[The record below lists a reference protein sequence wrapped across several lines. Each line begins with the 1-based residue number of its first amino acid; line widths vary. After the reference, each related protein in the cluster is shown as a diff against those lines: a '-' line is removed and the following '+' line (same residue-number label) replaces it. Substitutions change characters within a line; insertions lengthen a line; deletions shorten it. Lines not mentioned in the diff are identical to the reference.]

1 MKNGNVINA
10 PELRTYLD
18 EEAHRH
24 INTDSDSE
32 LILNILAQELQSTQ
46 KRRINDEDIF
56 SALQGLYRKCR
67 GGYACVAVFAGL
79 GVIGFRDP
87 YGIRPIQIG
96 WREAANGKRDY
107 LISSESVV
115 YDCLDQNFTSFED
128 LLPGEAI
135 IIPRATMIPVKR
147 QIVPRKA
154 YAPDIFEYVY
164 FARPD
169 SVMDGIMVYRSRLL
183 MGQFLADEVK
193 RRIPNYKDLIDVVV
207 PVPDTA
213 RECAL
218 ELSQRLGLLYR
229 EAFIK
234 NRYVGRTFIMP
245 GQTERRKNVRRK
257 LNAMAMEFRGR
268 NVLIVDDSIVRGTT
282 SKEIVQMAREKGAK
296 RVYFA
301 SCAPAIRYV
310 YFSSLNF

>member
-1 MKNGNVINA
+1 M
-10 PELRTYLD
+10 
-18 EEAHRH
+18 
-24 INTDSDSE
+24 
-32 LILNILAQELQSTQ
+32 
-46 KRRINDEDIF
+46 
-56 SALQGLYRKCR
+56 
-67 GGYACVAVFAGL
+67 AVFAGL

-135 IIPRATMIPVKR
+135 IIPRATMVPVKR

-245 GQTERRKNVRRK
+245 GQNERRKNVRRK

-282 SKEIVQMAREKGAK
+282 SKEIVQMAREKGAR

-310 YFSSLNF
+310 